1 MLHQL
6 NRSSIGHLLASQTQ
20 FVNEHFAYADLTRPD
35 RHALRDVL
43 KTAFPIGGSSHA
55 LWSGFA
61 DTTAFLRR
69 ARGGSEAHDLPQGVI
84 GGAIVM
90 GYPEEQYDYL
100 AYIAIHPSYR
110 YRRRLFARTEQPHH
124 GTELLHDIYEVM
136 RSRVSPSRPQR
147 YLMIEPA
154 GNGPLRFYLR
164 ALPANQYPVRFYEP
178 DRVLSVGYDGLAL

>member
-1 MLHQL
+1 M
-6 NRSSIGHLLASQTQ
+6 ASQTH
-20 FVNEHFAYADLTRPD
+20 FVNEHFAYADLTKPD

-43 KTAFPIGGSSHA
+43 KTAFSIGRSSHE

-69 ARGGSEAHDLPQGVI
+69 IEGGVTDVDVPQGVV

-100 AYIAIHPSYR
+100 AYIAVHPSHR
-110 YRRRLFARTEQPHH
+110 YRRRLFSRAEQPHH
-124 GTELLHDIYEVM
+124 GTELLHTIYDVM
-136 RSRVSPSRPQR
+136 RSRVAPSRPQR

-154 GNGPLRFYLR
+154 GDGPLRFYLR
-164 ALPANQYPVRFYEP
+164 ALPANQYPVKFYEP
-178 DRVLSVGYDGLAL
+178 DRILSVGYDGLAL

>member
-1 MLHQL
+1 MLLEL
-6 NRSSIGHLLASQTQ
+6 NRSSIGLLLASQTQ
-20 FVNEHFAYADLTRPD
+20 FVNEHYAYPDLTKRD

-43 KTAFPIGGSSHA
+43 KTAFPIGGSSHE

-69 ARGGSEAHDLPQGVI
+69 IRGEAEEELPQGIV

-100 AYIAIHPSYR
+100 AYIAIHPAHR
-110 YRRRLFARTEQPHH
+110 YRHRLFSRAEQPHH
-124 GTELLHDIYEVM
+124 GTELLHDIYDVM
-136 RSRVSPSRPQR
+136 RARVGPSRPQR

-154 GNGPLRFYLR
+154 GNEALRFYLR
-164 ALPANQYPVRFYEP
+164 ALPANQYPVKFFEA
-178 DRVLSVGYDGLAL
+178 DRVLSVGYDGFAL